1 MPCCKYDIYVIRTF
15 PRTHERGVGQG
26 VRVSL
31 ILFRRG
37 PVRASMAFVQ
47 IVSQVSHLLH
57 CVDLLN
63 GPFAHDV
70 EVTSNLQERTTFWIE
85 VEFCDKQ
92 FTRNSCPEKPASG
105 RSNHPNSTP
114 CTKLLAVLLER
125 ISKLTEDVWKSRIS
139 K

>member
-1 MPCCKYDIYVIRTF
+1 MPCCKYDIYVIRIF
-15 PRTHERGVGQG
+15 SRTHERSVGQG

-47 IVSQVSHLLH
+47 IVSQVSHLLRS
-57 CVDLLN
+57 VDLLDS
-63 GPFAHDV
+63 PFAHDV

-85 VEFCDKQ
+85 VDFCDKQ

-105 RSNHPNSTP
+105 RSNHSNSTP
-114 CTKLLAVLLER
+114 CTTLLLVLFR
-125 ISKLTEDVWKSRIS
+125 GTSNLTGDVWKSRIS